1 MINKYFSIII
11 ILFWILSQFKIFDET
26 RWNIEKTALLK
37 LNNNRKCISVN
48 NSFDNWTKIYVNNF
62 KIIEFFFPADKFV
75 YCQKTTMQIFSDNN
89 MNVLSS
95 GSRIV
100 YEQQT
105 NLGFLRFSQYA
116 SKAYPYISL
125 VVNFIEDKNNIENV
139 TNEIRQRILRKNI
152 KMTYHTTYSWNF
164 TKEDITLMFPTI
176 HNFVAIKQRV
186 DPYNVF
192 SNKFSEKYLS

>member
-1 MINKYFSIII
+1 
-11 ILFWILSQFKIFDET
+11 
-26 RWNIEKTALLK
+26 
-37 LNNNRKCISVN
+37 
-48 NSFDNWTKIYVNNF
+48 
-62 KIIEFFFPADKFV
+62 
-75 YCQKTTMQIFSDNN
+75 MQIFSDNN

-105 NLGFLRFSQYA
+105 TLGFLRFSQYA